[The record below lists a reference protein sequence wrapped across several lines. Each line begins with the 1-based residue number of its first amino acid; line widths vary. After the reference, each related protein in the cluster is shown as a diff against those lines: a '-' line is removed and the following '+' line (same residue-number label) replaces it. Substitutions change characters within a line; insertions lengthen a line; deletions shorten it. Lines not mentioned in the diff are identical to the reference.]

1 MHKSIKLNTPCE
13 FINITPLNPLISK
26 CHIKVCYV
34 SDKPNRNRSVIT
46 KEVARQLANSLP
58 GSPIVGFYNEALGD
72 FEEHNRTIDISN
84 GKFRIKDATR
94 PYGFVD
100 LGAKCWFQ
108 KFQDDD
114 TVEHE
119 YLMTE
124 GYLWTGQY
132 PETKRILENGNNQ
145 SMELDDKLLDAYW
158 TKDGNGKPQFFIINE
173 AIVSKLCILGEDC
186 EPCFEGS
193 NITKV
198 QFSFED
204 GFKEQLFSMMTEL
217 KELLNEG
224 GTKVFTTYAVKV
236 GDSLWTALYSF
247 VQEKEYASIE
257 AVLTEGE
264 RNFAVIKDKNE
275 NVYSLDFSVTEDGA
289 ITLAEEVVSMDNY
302 TPAEEP
308 QFALSEIEAFEATFK
323 KKSAKDE
330 GKEDKTDKP
339 DSEDKSEG
347 KKDDKPAPGEKKPED
362 DDDSDD
368 DDDKDKN
375 DKDDK
380 KKKKYSL
387 EEIPEY
393 VALQASFSE
402 LESKYN
408 ALVAEKET
416 LESQIKPLQQF
427 KLDTERVQK
436 EEMIHKT
443 FYMLSDEDKKDV
455 IDNIDTYSLSDIEAK
470 LSIICFRNKISYS
483 ALEDEDQNPDPTTY
497 NLGGNLFQDDS
508 TPAWV
513 KAVLENAK
521 TSN

>member
-1 MHKSIKLNTPCE
+1 M
-13 FINITPLNPLISK
+13 
-26 CHIKVCYV
+26 
-34 SDKPNRNRSVIT
+34 
-46 KEVARQLANSLP
+46 A
-58 GSPIVGFYNEALGD
+58 
-72 FEEHNRTIDISN
+72 
-84 GKFRIKDATR
+84 
-94 PYGFVD
+94 
-100 LGAKCWFQ
+100 
-108 KFQDDD
+108 
-114 TVEHE
+114 
-119 YLMTE
+119 
-124 GYLWTGQY
+124 
-132 PETKRILENGNNQ
+132 
-145 SMELDDKLLDAYW
+145 
-158 TKDGNGKPQFFIINE
+158 
-173 AIVSKLCILGEDC
+173 
-186 EPCFEGS
+186 
-193 NITKV
+193 
-198 QFSFED
+198 
-204 GFKEQLFSMMTEL
+204 EL

-275 NVYSLDFSVTEDGA
+275 NVYSLDFSVAEDGA

-323 KKSAKDE
+323 KKCAKDE

-347 KKDDKPAPGEKKPED
+347 KKDDNPAPGEKKPED

-368 DDDKDKN
+368 DDDEDKN
-375 DKDDK
+375 DEDDK